1 MVDKKFIDKMESP
14 FLNRFEKIII
24 KFKEL
29 LNEFQKLLSNEL
41 MKNEYYFKYLIN
53 KKISIIIAYLINYL
67 NAKKRIYIRI
77 NIKFF

>member
-29 LNEFQKLLSNEL
+29 LNEFQKLLTNEI